1 MLSAF
6 VHALHLDTSPKHTKI
21 PPKTKMPR
29 TSKRKIK
36 TEAAAAVVAPK
47 KRVTMKEVVA
57 YIRQLENRIFFLQA
71 KVTVLCEQRVIH
83 HDCLNALHARVKKN
97 TQGVEKN
104 SSECMELQVSHAKD
118 SWDTTIFHDE
128 VNAEAEANWEPIEYQ
143 FIK

>member
-1 MLSAF
+1 
-6 VHALHLDTSPKHTKI
+6 
-21 PPKTKMPR
+21 MPR

-83 HDCLNALHARVKKN
+83 HDCL
-97 TQGVEKN
+97 
-104 SSECMELQVSHAKD
+104 
-118 SWDTTIFHDE
+118 
-128 VNAEAEANWEPIEYQ
+128 
-143 FIK
+143 